1 MKTQTGVKNLSDTKW
16 ESTIVGIASDLA
28 LKTGADIIKN
38 YFLQQQELQN
48 SEAMVNEICTR
59 VQKIVDL
66 AFFREYKAQ
75 LRALQKNLD
84 DYAANPHNT
93 STLDECHVM
102 SQELFQK
109 FTDFHTLEGIAAAM
123 YAATLHLITLRS
135 ESDHDPGG
143 LVNLQRR
150 AKEMAEW
157 VVSSSAEVL
166 SIYEKSI
173 TPISINSKLV
183 AEYDSHRDRFV
194 RLEKSISYY
203 DFFMKEWYFPKA
215 EKKLVEEEDRYLS
228 QDDLKKKYEPT
239 LIKECKHQYEV
250 IFLAR
255 RAEGIEIQN
264 VMLTTADKW
273 KNINLISV

>member
-1 MKTQTGVKNLSDTKW
+1 MSDTKW

-28 LKTGADIIKN
+28 LKMGADIIKN

-48 SEAMVNEICTR
+48 IEAMVNEICAR

-150 AKEMAEW
+150 AKEMADW
-157 VVSSSAEVL
+157 VVGSSDEVI

-173 TPISINSKLV
+173 GPIQLDNFK
-183 AEYDSHRDRFV
+183 AEYDSHRNRFA
-194 RLEKSISYY
+194 RLEKWLGYY
-203 DFFMKEWYFPKA
+203 DFFRGDWVFIKA

-228 QDDLKKKYEPT
+228 EDDLKKKYEPT
-239 LIKECKHQYEV
+239 LINECKDQHQV
-250 IFLAR
+250 TFLAR
-255 RAEGIEIQN
+255 RAEGIKIQN

>member
-1 MKTQTGVKNLSDTKW
+1 MSDTKW

-28 LKTGADIIKN
+28 LRTGADIIKN

-48 SEAMVNEICTR
+48 IEAMVNEICVR

-123 YAATLHLITLRS
+123 YAATLHLLTLRS
-135 ESDHDPGG
+135 ESDHDPGE

-157 VVSSSAEVL
+157 VLSSSAEVL

-173 TPISINSKLV
+173 GQIDQKQFE

-194 RLEKSISYY
+194 RLEKWVGYY
-203 DFFMKEWYFPKA
+203 DYFRDDFFYIKA
-215 EKKLVEEEDRYLS
+215 EKKLGEEEDRYLS
-228 QDDLKKKYEPT
+228 KDDLKKKYEPT
-239 LIKECKHQYEV
+239 LINECKQQYQ
-250 IFLAR
+250 IRYLAR
-255 RAEGIEIQN
+255 KAEGIEIQN

-273 KNINLISV
+273 KNMNLISV